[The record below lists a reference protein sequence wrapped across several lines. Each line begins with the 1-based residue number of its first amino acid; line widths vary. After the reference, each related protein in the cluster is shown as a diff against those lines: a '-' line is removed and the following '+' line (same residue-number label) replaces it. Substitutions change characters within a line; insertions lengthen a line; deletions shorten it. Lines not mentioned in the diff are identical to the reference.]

1 MSAIRQKILIVDDE
15 EKMRR
20 VLEIMLQRMGHQVGS
35 AENGE
40 DALQK
45 LEDASYDLVI
55 SDLRMPGIDG
65 AELLGRLREAGNDV
79 PFIIVTAHG
88 SIESAVAAMKNGAND
103 YLLRPFD
110 IETLK
115 LALDRVFATR
125 RMRQQNDFLRAEL
138 DRGWGG
144 LIGTSQ
150 VMREVY
156 EKVRLVAPN
165 KTAVLV
171 TGETGTGKELIAR
184 AIHQASPRNERLF
197 VAVNCAAIPA
207 EMIES
212 ELFGYERGAFTG
224 AHKDRIGRF
233 ELASGGT
240 LFLDELTEMPI
251 ALQSKLLR
259 VLQDQVIERLGSSH
273 SIPLDLRVVVA
284 TNRDPRRA
292 IAEGRLREDL
302 YYRINV
308 FSIELPPLR
317 QRRSDIAPLARHF
330 VDEFVRSG
338 LDPGGITPDAV
349 VALERYDWPGNVREL
364 RNVIERAAVLCHG
377 AMIGI
382 EHLPAEWTPGPDS
395 APAPALESAPDVVD
409 VTVGDLDLNQ
419 AVNAVESR
427 LIAEALRRAGG
438 NKTRAATL
446 LNISVRS
453 LWHKLGKYGLGD

>member
-15 EKMRR
+15 DKMRR

-45 LEDASYDLVI
+45 LEGASYDLVI

-165 KTAVLV
+165 KTAVLI

-212 ELFGYERGAFTG
+212 ELFGYEKGAFTG

-317 QRRSDIAPLARHF
+317 QRRGDIAPLARHF

-382 EHLPAEWTPGPDS
+382 EHLPAEWTPEPDS
-395 APAPALESAPDVVD
+395 APDSVPGVAADAVAATAS
-409 VTVGDLDLNQ
+409 DLDLNQ
-419 AVNAVESR
+419 AVDAVESR

-453 LWHKLGKYGLGD
+453 LWHKLGKYRLGD

>member
-212 ELFGYERGAFTG
+212 ELFGYEKGAFTG

-338 LDPGGITPDAV
+338 LDPGGITPDALA
-349 VALERYDWPGNVREL
+349 ALERYDWPGNVREL

-382 EHLPAEWTPGPDS
+382 GHLPAEWTPGPDS
-395 APAPALESAPDVVD
+395 APGSALESAADAVD
-409 VTVGDLDLNQ
+409 VTVRDLDLNR
-419 AVNAVESR
+419 AVDAVESR